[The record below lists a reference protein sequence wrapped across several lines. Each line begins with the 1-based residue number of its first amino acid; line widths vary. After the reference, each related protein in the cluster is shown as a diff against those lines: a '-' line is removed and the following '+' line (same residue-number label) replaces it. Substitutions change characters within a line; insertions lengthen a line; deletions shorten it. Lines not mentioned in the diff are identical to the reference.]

1 MEAFVPFII
10 VCPLVFAAGFV
21 DAIAGGG
28 GLISLPAYLIAG
40 LPVHAALGT
49 NKLSS
54 CMGTALATARYA
66 RHGFVNLR
74 RSIVCAAVALLGS
87 TLGANIALM
96 VSDGAFKIIMLVVV
110 PLTAL
115 YLLRRKDFGEE
126 RRPYPGAR
134 TLALCTAIAFSLGI
148 YDGVY
153 GPGTGT
159 FLILLFIT
167 VAHLSLDEAA
177 GTCKVVN
184 LTTNVAA
191 LAVFLSHGTVWLAL
205 GLTAGVCNM
214 VGAWI
219 GTSFFMGKG
228 IGIVRPLMLCVLAV
242 FFCKLLWDL
251 IAGA

>member
-1 MEAFVPFII
+1 MEALLPFII
-10 VCPLVFAAGFV
+10 VCPLVCAAGFV

-40 LPVHAALGT
+40 LPVHTALGT
-49 NKLSS
+49 NKMSS
-54 CMGTALATARYA
+54 CMGTALATLRYA

-74 RSIVCAAVALLGS
+74 RSAICAACALVGS
-87 TLGANIALM
+87 VLGANVALM
-96 VSDGAFKIIMLVVV
+96 VSDGIFRIIMLVVV

-126 RRPYPGAR
+126 RTPYSQGR
-134 TLALCTAIAFSLGI
+134 TTALCMGIAFALGI
-148 YDGVY
+148 YDGIY

-159 FLILLFIT
+159 FLILLFMT

-191 LAVFLSHGTVWLAL
+191 LTVFLAHGTTWVAL
-205 GLTAGVCNM
+205 GLTAGLFNM
-214 VGAWI
+214 LGAWL

-228 IGIVRPLMLCVLAV
+228 IRVVRPLMLCVLAV
-242 FFCKLLWDL
+242 FFVKLLWDVL
-251 IAGA
+251 AGA